1 MENIPILGQTSQ
13 LLASGIIL
21 LALCLGIIFYFWSL
35 NLFKKIELLIN
46 RMRKNIDNLEKL
58 SQSIY
63 ETAYFELK
71 KNSKNTTQ
79 KQTRVSQKDDQQFHK
94 EPEEQKI
101 FSSNPKSTQ
110 FSQSEEKDK
119 YQHISELITRYFR
132 DLLKSK
138 EQVTA
143 QELIYAMPN
152 QYSLADIYRALEEM
166 KEKNLISWEDKNVS
180 PQSILKMN

>member
-1 MENIPILGQTSQ
+1 MENIPVFGQTSQ
-13 LLASGIIL
+13 LLASGIII

-35 NLFKKIELLIN
+35 NLYKRIEQLIT

-71 KNSKNTTQ
+71 KSSKQ
-79 KQTRVSQKDDQQFHK
+79 PAPKQTRMIQRSEESSNR
-94 EPEEQKI
+94 EPENKTVL
-101 FSSNPKSTQ
+101 SSKPESIQ
-110 FSQSEEKDK
+110 FSQPAEKDK
-119 YQHISELITRYFR
+119 FQNISDLIIRYFG
-132 DLLKSK
+132 DLVKEK

-152 QYSLADIYRALEEM
+152 QYSLADIYRTLEAM
-166 KEKNLISWEDKNVS
+166 KEKGQISWEERNIS
-180 PQSILKMN
+180 PQSILKMK